1 MGTPQIILIVLLSVE
16 FALQL
21 VKKVYNVDFGEQ
33 TFTNK
38 TISITVILS
47 LLYWGRF
54 FD

>member
-1 MGTPQIILIVLLSVE
+1 MGAPQIILIVLFSVE

-21 VKKVYNVDFGEQ
+21 VRKAYKVDFGEP

-47 LLYWGRF
+47 LLYWGGF